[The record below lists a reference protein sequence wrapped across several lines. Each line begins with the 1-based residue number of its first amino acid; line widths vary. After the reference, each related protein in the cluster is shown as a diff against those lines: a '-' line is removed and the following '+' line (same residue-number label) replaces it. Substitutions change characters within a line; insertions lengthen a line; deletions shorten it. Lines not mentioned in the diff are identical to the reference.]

1 MQQME
6 RRNRSPRAMRLV
18 PRARNN
24 QGWPAVAF
32 HYSRSCDANYTAV
45 PAFAIQDHAIGFA
58 QRGLCFQPV
67 LDAVHDA
74 PFFLLTL
81 GIQLV
86 KPGGHLPRTLHVFLI
101 EQVHHVASNIHTA
114 GGVQS
119 WSDAESEFG

>member
-1 MQQME
+1 ME
-6 RRNRSPRAMRLV
+6 SRNRSPRAMRLV
-18 PRARNN
+18 PSARNN
-24 QGWPAVAF
+24 QSWPAVAF

-58 QRGLCFQPV
+58 QRGLDFQPA

-74 PFFLLTL
+74 PLFFLTL

-86 KPGGHLPRTLHVFLI
+86 KAAGHLPGALHIFLI

-119 WSDAESEFG
+119 WSDAEGDLG